1 MNNLP
6 PLLTPSF
13 DHQAT
18 THPFWAFKVSS
29 QTPTKTHESAT
40 QILRIDA
47 PILRNNAM
55 GWNYFW
61 SSICIFD
68 YVE

>member
-1 MNNLP
+1 MKKMT
-6 PLLTPSF
+6 PLLTPSL
-13 DHQAT
+13 DHRAT
-18 THPFWAFKVSS
+18 THPFWDLNVSS

-55 GWNYFW
+55 G
-61 SSICIFD
+61 
-68 YVE
+68 

>member
-1 MNNLP
+1 MKNLA
-6 PLLTPSF
+6 PLLTPSL
-13 DHQAT
+13 DHRAT

-47 PILRNNAM
+47 PILRNNEM
-55 GWNYFW
+55 GSNYF
-61 SSICIFD
+61 
-68 YVE
+68 

>member
-1 MNNLP
+1 MKNLA
-6 PLLTPSF
+6 PLLTTSL

-18 THPFWAFKVSS
+18 THPFWALKVSS

-47 PILRNNAM
+47 PILRNNIICK
-55 GWNYFW
+55 NYF
-61 SSICIFD
+61 
-68 YVE
+68 